1 MTVLVPDHLDD
12 ALSALADDPGLTVL
26 AGGTDLMVD
35 VNYGRRRP
43 GGRAVA
49 AAGGR
54 AAPAALADPGRGRN
68 G

>member
-43 GGRAVA
+43 GGVLSLRRVA
-49 AAGGR
+49 ELHR
-54 AAPAALADPGRGRN
+54 RLADRGRGRN